1 MAVPTKTARTLVSSQ
16 SVAAG
21 NSVNG
26 TLDLSTRFGAL
37 LTAMITNGATGPT
50 VPCQLKIETSSDDTT
65 WYEYLT
71 VEAGNANSGKY
82 TYNIDLPASVINVRA
97 TFGQH
102 TDQAVTVVCV
112 AQELTSVG

>member
-1 MAVPTKTARTLVSSQ
+1 MAAPTKTARTLVSSQ

-26 TLDLSTRFGAL
+26 TLNLSTRFGAL

-50 VPCQLKIETSSDDTT
+50 FPCQLTIETSNDGTT

-82 TYNIDLPASVINVRA
+82 TYNIDLPASVMHVRA
-97 TFGQH
+97 TFSGH
-102 TDQAVTVVCV
+102 TGQAVTVVCV
-112 AQELTSVG
+112 AQELSSVG